1 MSKKQKIILLIVLF
15 LGTILQ
21 SLPVVRSGLNY
32 NYGIGFWGANGH
44 DNIWHLSLINNISN
58 PLSIDFPTF
67 AGEKLVNYHPF
78 FDILISFLSKITFIS
93 TSFWLFQIF
102 PVVSSFILLF
112 LSFKIGQKITNKFSG
127 GVLLIFFT
135 TCSNSFGWIVELIK
149 HQNLGGESMFWAMQS
164 ASNQINPPYTLSI
177 IFLSL
182 LILILLKI
190 DQPRNLNTKEIIQIV
205 ILLSIIPITKAYAAV
220 PAFIIFGFFVLRGL
234 LKKKIQPLIILIF
247 SIFTSVAIFLIYNK
261 MAGGLI
267 TFSPFWFINSMIESP
282 DRLFIPLLANMRY
295 TLEASNKI
303 GPRLIL
309 VQTIALGL
317 FLIGNYGWRFIGF
330 IQLFKKHKF
339 YLNYFF
345 ITILFLTLIPVLF
358 IQKGTAWNTIQFLYY
373 ALFLSNIFLVEF
385 LINLPKNK
393 FSKILI
399 LIIVFTTF
407 ISNIPT
413 YQNYLG
419 NPAPAGIN
427 YQEVEALNYLKNLP
441 QGTVLTYPY
450 DQYLKIGMTTP
461 IPLYAYET
469 TSYVAAYS
477 KHKTYVDDYMNLSNS
492 GYKLEERLPASTSF
506 FEQKDIFKD
515 RGFLVNNQISY
526 IYLVDKQLEK
536 TTLNTKDMYLT
547 KVFDNQWAQIYQVQ
561 R

>member
-1 MSKKQKIILLIVLF
+1 MSKKQKIYLLITLVF
-15 LGTILQ
+15 GTILQ
-21 SLPVVRSGLNY
+21 ALPVVRSGLKY
-32 NYGIGFWGANGH
+32 SYGLGFWGANGH

-58 PLSIDFPTF
+58 PFSINIPTF

-78 FDILISFLSKITFIS
+78 FDIMISFLSKITFIP

-102 PVVSSFILLF
+102 PILSSFILLF
-112 LSFKIGQKITNKFSG
+112 LSFKIGQKITNKYSG
-127 GVLLIFFT
+127 GLLLVFFA
-135 TCSNSFGWIVELIK
+135 TCANSFGWIIELIR
-149 HQNLGGESMFWAMQS
+149 HHNLGGESMFWAMQS
-164 ASNQINPPYTLSI
+164 ASNQINPPYTLSL
-177 IFLSL
+177 IFLSI

-190 DQPRNLNTKEIIQIV
+190 DQPRNFNTKEIILILL
-205 ILLSIIPITKAYAAV
+205 LLSIIPITKAYAAI
-220 PAFIIFGFFVLRGL
+220 PAFMIFGFYTLRAL
-234 LKKKIQPLIILIF
+234 IKNKIQPLAILILSILLSV
-247 SIFTSVAIFLIYNK
+247 SIFLVYNK

-295 TLEASNKI
+295 TLEASNQI

-309 VQTIALGL
+309 VQVIALSL
-317 FLIGNYGWRFIGF
+317 FLIGNYGWRIFGLIKIF
-330 IQLFKKHKF
+330 QKHKF
-339 YLNYFF
+339 YLNYFL
-345 ITILFLTLIPVLF
+345 ITILVLTLIPVLF

-373 ALFLSNIFLVEF
+373 ALFLSNIFLVDF
-385 LINLPKNK
+385 LVNLPKNK
-393 FSKILI
+393 LSKVLI
-399 LIIVFTTF
+399 FIIIFTTF
-407 ISNIPT
+407 ISNIST

-427 YQEVEALNYLKNLP
+427 YQEIAALKFLQKLP
-441 QGTVLTYPY
+441 QGIVLTYPY

-477 KHKTYVDDYMNLSNS
+477 QHETYVDDYMNLSNS
-492 GYKLEERLPASTSF
+492 GYKIENRLPASTSF

-515 RGFLVNNQISY
+515 RGFLVNNKISY
-526 IYLVDKQLEK
+526 IYLVDKQLNK
-536 TTLNTKDMYLT
+536 TKLNIKDMYLT
-547 KVFDNQWAQIYQVQ
+547 KIFNNQWAQIYQVQ